1 MPRVA
6 PIAPQ
11 VPHVLAA
18 VPAIP
23 AQVPPVA
30 PQVAGILLGRRAVA
44 ALHVVAQFA
53 AVLPHAAAESS
64 RLPRIR
70 ASR

>member
-1 MPRVA
+1 
-6 PIAPQ
+6 
-11 VPHVLAA
+11 
-18 VPAIP
+18 
-23 AQVPPVA
+23 
-30 PQVAGILLGRRAVA
+30 LGRRAVA